1 MPDTGCP
8 ENQESS
14 ISSFF
19 EDPRSREP
27 GIDAHIMSDDILMI
41 SDENRLIVG
50 NFDWGWKSK
59 FKTTGVRLNENQLA
73 ETSGFT

>member
-1 MPDTGCP
+1 
-8 ENQESS
+8 
-14 ISSFF
+14 
-19 EDPRSREP
+19 
-27 GIDAHIMSDDILMI
+27 MI

-50 NFDWGWKSK
+50 NFDWGRKSK